1 MPVSFKTKGGSKVP
15 LGCALTRD
23 IKTHLALRYVAGFFG
38 APTVTNAGG
47 SITDMWHP
55 SERSV
60 PWAIFSAAS
69 FLTVIIGPI
78 IGGVIVNYLSW
89 QWTYWTSMI
98 LGGVVYIAAIF
109 FLPETYRTKL
119 LKTKAAR
126 QGLVVQ
132 NIDLASRYH
141 VFAYLTD
148 CYGEYSASA
157 IAASGVLLRLFGAAF
172 PLFAS
177 SLYGTLGIGWGTS
190 LLGFI
195 ATGLAP
201 LPWFFYRYGPILRKK
216 SAYHTKLENQFE

>member
-1 MPVSFKTKGGSKVP
+1 
-15 LGCALTRD
+15 
-23 IKTHLALRYVAGFFG
+23 
-38 APTVTNAGG
+38 
-47 SITDMWHP
+47 MWHL

-132 NIDLASRYH
+132 NIDLASRYREG
-141 VFAYLTD
+141 LTRPWIMFFTEPIVWALTL
-148 CYGEYSASA
+148 YMSFVY
-157 IAASGVLLRLFGAAF
+157 GVLTLSLVSYPVIYTEIRGWSTLKTSIGYSGIAGPMWRNLDRCQKHAFHYKFGCH
-172 PLFAS
+172 
-177 SLYGTLGIGWGTS
+177 
-190 LLGFI
+190 GFS
-195 ATGLAP
+195 
-201 LPWFFYRYGPILRKK
+201 R
-216 SAYHTKLENQFE
+216 